1 MWLQTWV
8 KQLTQE
14 QILFLKVILLS
25 SCMQPLF
32 WFAVQKS
39 IDCTRHGICNKVN
52 LFSCNI
58 ILSVIFFNQDRDY
71 CHWKQFNF
79 VHLNLMDCSLRRQ
92 KGINRIQLKNR
103 LGEEQSKDAFIFFV
117 LSWGLYLTI

>member
-39 IDCTRHGICNKVN
+39 IDCTRNGICNKVN

-71 CHWKQFNF
+71 CHWKQLNF
-79 VHLNLMDCSLRRQ
+79 VHLNLMDCSLHRQ

>member
-32 WFAVQKS
+32 WFAEQKS
-39 IDCTRHGICNKVN
+39 IDCTRNGICNKVN

-92 KGINRIQLKNR
+92 KGINRKIDLVKNKVR
-103 LGEEQSKDAFIFFV
+103 MHSF
-117 LSWGLYLTI
+117 SLYYRGVFTLQYKV

>member
-1 MWLQTWV
+1 MFN
-8 KQLTQE
+8 
-14 QILFLKVILLS
+14 LFLKVILLS

-39 IDCTRHGICNKVN
+39 IDCTRNGICNKVN

-71 CHWKQFNF
+71 YHWKQFNF